1 MRQRHSLKTRV
12 GGLTDMTPMIDMVFI
27 LVIFLLVNTSF
38 VKETGINVTRPS
50 AQTAVR
56 QEHGNILIGIRD
68 NGEIWMENRPVDVRA
83 VRAHVERLH
92 AENPGGAVVIV
103 ADQGAKTGVLVRVM
117 DQARLAGVPNVSIAA
132 SREQ

>member
-1 MRQRHSLKTRV
+1 
-12 GGLTDMTPMIDMVFI
+12 MIDMVFI
-27 LVIFLLVNTSF
+27 LVIFLLVSTSF
-38 VKETGINVTRPS
+38 VKETGINVNRPS

-68 NGEIWMENRPVDVRA
+68 NGEIWMDNQPVDLRV

-103 ADQGAKTGVLVRVM
+103 ADKGAQTGVLVQVM

-132 SREQ
+132 SQEP

>member
-92 AENPGGAVVIV
+92 AENPDGAVVIV

>member
-1 MRQRHSLKTRV
+1 MRQRHALKNRV

-38 VKETGINVTRPS
+38 VKETGINVNRPA

-68 NGEIWMENRPVDVRA
+68 NGEIWMENRPVDLRA
-83 VRAHVERLH
+83 VRAHVERMH

-103 ADQGAKTGVLVRVM
+103 ADKGAKTGILVQVM

-132 SREQ
+132 AREP

>member
-1 MRQRHSLKTRV
+1 MRQRHALKNRV
-12 GGLTDMTPMIDMVFI
+12 GGLSDMTPMIDMVFI

-38 VKETGINVTRPS
+38 VKETGINVNRPS

-68 NGEIWMENRPVDVRA
+68 NGDIWMENHPVDLRA

-103 ADQGAKTGVLVRVM
+103 ADKGAKTGVLVQVM

-132 SREQ
+132 AREQ